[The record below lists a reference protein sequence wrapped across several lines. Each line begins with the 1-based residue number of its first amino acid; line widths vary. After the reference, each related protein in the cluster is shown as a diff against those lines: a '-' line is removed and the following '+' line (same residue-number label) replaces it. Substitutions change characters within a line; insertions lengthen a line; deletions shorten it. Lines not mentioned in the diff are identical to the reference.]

1 MRNQAV
7 ARNYVQNNA
16 EVINFPN
23 NATKKKKSILKR
35 IKWNNVAK
43 LVLFI
48 IVATAMVTIIDGRM
62 NQMAEERASL
72 ENAKTVE
79 IYVEEG
85 DTLWEIADR
94 NEFVGVDIRDVIYKI
109 EKLNNLESV
118 SIKAGQK
125 LIVPVPSK

>member
-23 NATKKKKSILKR
+23 NATKKRKSILKR

-62 NQMAEERASL
+62 NQMEEERASL

-109 EKLNNLESV
+109 EKLNNLKGA
-118 SIKAGQK
+118 SIDAGQK